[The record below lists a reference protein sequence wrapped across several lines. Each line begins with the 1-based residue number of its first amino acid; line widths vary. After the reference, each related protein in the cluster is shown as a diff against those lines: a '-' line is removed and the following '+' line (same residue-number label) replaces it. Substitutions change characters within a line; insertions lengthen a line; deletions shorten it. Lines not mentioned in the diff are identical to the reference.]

1 MGIFYFPCNFV
12 YWRKLEKHK
21 IYKNIITNFVYKNI
35 QRFTDHKVLSNGLT
49 TILSRELNNQFKL
62 DNKELFND
70 VVWNTL
76 DDVVTILNTRENT
89 LKLPITKSVIHGLWI
104 SVYDTN
110 ATVSSHEHISNDVLI
125 QDGVKYKTSFTLVY
139 VVKDPNEKNTT
150 VFTEPYILAK
160 SAYGMRETDLD
171 TSLVDDIGEGT
182 VMIFPSSL
190 HHRVDLM
197 KKPGRIIMSVSIG
210 SNNLI

>member
-1 MGIFYFPCNFV
+1 MGIFFFPCNFV

-21 IYKNIITNFVYKNI
+21 IYKNIITNFVDKNI

-49 TILSRELNNQFKL
+49 TILSRELNDQFRL

-70 VVWNTL
+70 VAWNTL
-76 DDVVTILNTRENT
+76 DDVLTILNTQENT
-89 LKLPITKSVIHGLWI
+89 LKLPITESIIQSLWI

-110 ATVSSHEHISNDVLI
+110 ATVSLHEHISNDVLI
-125 QDGVKYKTSFTLVY
+125 QDDVKYKTSFTLVY
-139 VVKDPNEKNTT
+139 VVKDQNEKNTT
-150 VFTEPYILAK
+150 VFTEPYMLAK
-160 SAYGMRETDLD
+160 SMYGMRETDWD

>member
-89 LKLPITKSVIHGLWI
+89 LKLPITKSIIQGLWI

-110 ATVSSHEHISNDVLI
+110 ATVSSHEHTSNDVVI

-160 SAYGMRETDLD
+160 SAYGLRETDLD